1 MMRIN
6 FNLGS
11 VNEYCNLLQL
21 LKNNAQIRLSNVRK
35 WTENPKENMQ
45 N

>member
-1 MMRIN
+1 MRSN

-11 VNEYCNLLQL
+11 VIEYFNLLKL
-21 LKNNAQIRLSNVRK
+21 LKNNAQIRLSNIRK
-35 WTENPKENMQ
+35 GTENPKENMQ